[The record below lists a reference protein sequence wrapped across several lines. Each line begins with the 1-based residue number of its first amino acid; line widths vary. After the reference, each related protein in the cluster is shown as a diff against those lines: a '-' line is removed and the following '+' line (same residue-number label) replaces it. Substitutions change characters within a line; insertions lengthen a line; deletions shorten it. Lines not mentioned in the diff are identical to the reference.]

1 MRHNISE
8 NRTVLFIVLPY
19 LLSVPTTKN
28 SKLRSFRAFPYGVL
42 SVATYLKTFSSKKVD
57 IHVLDCNLSNT
68 NDYLTVIKKKLC
80 EIKPNI
86 VGLSMMFDNSYCH
99 LGPIIHEVKEQNKD
113 TIVILGGAAATSSYR
128 AILEEQD
135 QLDGICFSEGEI
147 PFLKL
152 VNNNDMR
159 SYLNTD
165 ASWVTHHSLRAGVV
179 PCATFVQDLDDVVDI
194 DYNFVD
200 VSNYGMQEAFSP
212 FAGHGT
218 SRKQFFL
225 VTSRGCPFKCV
236 FCMRSSDNDKSM
248 RYASIEKVMAHVS
261 FLVAEFG
268 LNVLTIYDDQ
278 LLFNK
283 KRAKQLFKAL
293 SRFNLRIEC
302 PNGLSVAYIDD
313 ELAKLMR
320 AAGLD
325 TVYLAIESGSPHV
338 LNEIIHKPLTVEK
351 VKPVVQILRKYDFWI
366 QGYFVNG
373 LPGEKDEHREE
384 TVNFIKD
391 VGLDWSGFSLATPS
405 RGSELYKICIENGYI
420 PKDIGIGEM
429 DTTKYIINTP
439 DYSPEYVTRKSYL
452 MNLDVNFVNNY
463 RMQHGDYKIASDCF
477 KDLIAR
483 YPEHAFAYYYLAQA
497 LYALNEYKS
506 AEEAQYSILKILEK
520 DNSWKEYFEHFKI
533 DPSNVQKAH

>member
-1 MRHNISE
+1 
-8 NRTVLFIVLPY
+8 
-19 LLSVPTTKN
+19 
-28 SKLRSFRAFPYGVL
+28 
-42 SVATYLKTFSSKKVD
+42 
-57 IHVLDCNLSNT
+57 
-68 NDYLTVIKKKLC
+68 
-80 EIKPNI
+80 
-86 VGLSMMFDNSYCH
+86 
-99 LGPIIHEVKEQNKD
+99 
-113 TIVILGGAAATSSYR
+113 
-128 AILEEQD
+128 
-135 QLDGICFSEGEI
+135 
-147 PFLKL
+147 
-152 VNNNDMR
+152 
-159 SYLNTD
+159 LNTD
-165 ASWVTHHSLRAGVV
+165 ASWVTQDSLQAGIV
-179 PCATFVQDLDDVVDI
+179 PCSTFVQNLDDVVDI

-212 FAGHGT
+212 FAGHGK

-248 RYASIEKVMAHVS
+248 RYASIEKVIDHVS
-261 FLVAEFG
+261 FLVDEFG

-283 KRAKQLFKAL
+283 KRAKALFKAL

-325 TVYLAIESGSPHV
+325 TIYLAIESGSPHV

-351 VKPVVQILRKYDFWI
+351 VKPVVQILRKYNFWI

-405 RGSELYKICIENGYI
+405 RGSELYRICIENGYI

-463 RMQHGDYKIASDCF
+463 RMLHGEYEIADACF
-477 KDLIAR
+477 KDLIFR
-483 YPEHAFAYYYLAQA
+483 YPNHAFAHYYHAQA
-497 LYALNEYKS
+497 LYALNEVNL
-506 AEEAQYSILKILEK
+506 AEKELLKIK
-520 DNSWKEYFEHFKI
+520 DIIDKNVVWKEYFDFFQIKLT
-533 DPSNVQKAH
+533 